1 MKIQYKHNQQ
11 KISYCTDGKKK
22 KKIIMD
28 KRKKREF
35 CHKQERNCQHILCL
49 SAVAVF
55 SPNTPSDLESAGE
68 LSHSLEVS
76 SVNSIAKEK
85 PWDKAQFHLGRRR
98 KERDS
103 WNQPSDSPFDDS
115 LKLGRTLWD
124 DSEVTPRPPEIK
136 YIVLFLEASDSIFSY
151 SFYTFH
157 VVAQ

>member
-1 MKIQYKHNQQ
+1 MA
-11 KISYCTDGKKK
+11 KKK
-22 KKIIMD
+22 KMIIMD
-28 KRKKREF
+28 TKRKKREF

-49 SAVAVF
+49 FAVVVF
-55 SPNTPSDLESAGE
+55 NPNTSSDLESAGE

-76 SVNSIAKEK
+76 SVNSISKEK
-85 PWDKAQFHLGRRR
+85 PWDKAQFHLGRKR

-103 WNQPSDSPFDDS
+103 LNQLSDSPFGDS

-136 YIVLFLEASDSIFSY
+136 NIVLFLEASDSIFSH

>member
-1 MKIQYKHNQQ
+1 
-11 KISYCTDGKKK
+11 
-22 KKIIMD
+22 MD
-28 KRKKREF
+28 TKRKKREF

-49 SAVAVF
+49 SAVVVF

-68 LSHSLEVS
+68 LSHSLEV

-103 WNQPSDSPFDDS
+103 WNQPSDSPFGDS

-136 YIVLFLEASDSIFSY
+136 NIVLFLEASDSIFSH
-151 SFYTFH
+151 SFYTFQ

>member
-1 MKIQYKHNQQ
+1 
-11 KISYCTDGKKK
+11 
-22 KKIIMD
+22 MD

-49 SAVAVF
+49 SAVVVF

-136 YIVLFLEASDSIFSY
+136 KY
-151 SFYTFH
+151 SFISGSFWLNIFILILYLPCSCPVKH
-157 VVAQ
+157 EPDKNKII